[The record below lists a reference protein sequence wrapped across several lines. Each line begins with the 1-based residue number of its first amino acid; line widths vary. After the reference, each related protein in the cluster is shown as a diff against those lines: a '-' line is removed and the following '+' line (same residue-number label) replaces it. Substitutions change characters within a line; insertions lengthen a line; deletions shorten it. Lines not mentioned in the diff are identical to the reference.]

1 MGDNIDL
8 LKGEFTRKPEE
19 LQPKQLEKAQ
29 GLASILTIFR
39 KFLYLFFSI
48 GTAFV
53 FLYVIS
59 LQAIEP
65 IPTFIAVLLVP
76 YMLFKFRDY
85 IRGTI

>member
-39 KFLYLFFSI
+39 KFLYLFFSL
-48 GTAFV
+48 GCGLV
-53 FLYVIS
+53 FLYVAS
-59 LQAIEP
+59 QLVIEP